1 MNLSPSAL
9 RPLRDA
15 LRQAWLQRSPRE
27 QQLLRLACVVLLLT
41 VLWTLALAPAW
52 RIWQVA
58 PAQQARL
65 DAQTQHMRALQAQ
78 AQNLKKPT
86 AVSRAEAVRW
96 LESSVDTLGAGAKI
110 SWQGDQANL
119 RVEAA
124 PADQLARWLSQARER
139 AQALPLQAQMQQ
151 TQPSAVPVKGLPP
164 GPAAPTGPAASA
176 NVSGDKASSVYWR
189 GTLVL
194 RLPANP

>member
-1 MNLSPSAL
+1 MNISPSAL

-27 QQLLRLACVVLLLT
+27 QQLLRLASVLLLLT

-86 AVSRAEAVRW
+86 GISRAEAVRW
-96 LESSVDTLGAGAKI
+96 LESSIGTLGTGAKI

-124 PADQLARWLSQARER
+124 PADQLAHWLSQARER
-139 AQALPLQAQMQQ
+139 AQALPLQAQLQQ
-151 TQPSAVPVKGLPP
+151 TQPSATASGDP
-164 GPAAPTGPAASA
+164 ASA
-176 NVSGDKASSVYWR
+176 VFWR
-189 GTLVL
+189 GTLLL
-194 RLPANP
+194 RLPSSP